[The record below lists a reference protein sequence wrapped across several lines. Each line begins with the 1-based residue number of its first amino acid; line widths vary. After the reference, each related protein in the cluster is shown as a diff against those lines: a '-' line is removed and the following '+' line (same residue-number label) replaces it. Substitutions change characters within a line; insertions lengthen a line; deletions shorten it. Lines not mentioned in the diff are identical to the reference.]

1 MEVKQI
7 FTIALE
13 LLGGLGL
20 FLFGMKTMSDAIEK
34 TAGAKLRPILEKFT
48 SNKFLG
54 LIVGALFTA
63 MVQSSSA
70 CTSMVV
76 SFVDSG
82 LMNLYQAV
90 GVIFGANIGT
100 TITSQLVSFD
110 LERYAPIFLAIGVI
124 MYMFIKKEKI
134 SRFGEII
141 VGFGVLFL
149 GISLMGAAV
158 EPLKESVEVQH
169 MFASLSNPLLALLIG
184 WAVTALIQSSSVTV
198 SIIVVLA
205 SKGMFNQNLLIC
217 LFIILG
223 CNMGACMTALLTS
236 LSGKKDAKRA
246 AMIHFLFNLVGSA
259 IMFLL
264 LTFFGD
270 WIQHLLFDL
279 ISKGQAGKYIANSH
293 TLFKVFQVAIL
304 LPFSSLL
311 VKATYLIIPGDEKE
325 KVAYGDSYKLQFI
338 GSKAVFNPATAV
350 VAAQN
355 EIERMASLASDNLNR
370 SINALMTMDQESIN
384 DVFEVEKNIDYLS
397 HEITNYLVRLT
408 QMTIPIEDLKNIGG
422 LFHVVSDIERIG
434 DHATNIAEAA
444 QKKKDKGIQFSKEAI
459 QELTQMVDSV
469 NENLRLCIDTFI
481 TKSDDNLER
490 IEAIENKVDQMEID
504 FQDAHID
511 RITKG
516 ECTPEAGMLFTD
528 LITGLE
534 RVCDHA
540 TNIAFATMKQNS

>member
-481 TKSDDNLER
+481 TKSDDNLDR

>member
-1 MEVKQI
+1 MSTGEI
-7 FTIALE
+7 FTIVLAL
-13 LLGGLGL
+13 LAGLGL

-54 LIVGALFTA
+54 LIVGAVFTA
-63 MVQSSSA
+63 LVQSSSA

-82 LMNLYQAV
+82 LMTLYQAV
-90 GVIFGANIGT
+90 GVIMGANIGT

-124 MYMFIKKEKI
+124 LYMFVKKEKVN
-134 SRFGEII
+134 RFGEII

-149 GISLMGAAV
+149 GISLMGDAV

-169 MFASLSNPLLALLIG
+169 LFASLSNPFIALLIG
-184 WAVTALIQSSSVTV
+184 WVVTGIIQSSSVTV

-205 SKGMFNQNLLIC
+205 SKGMFNDNLLIC

-246 AMIHFLFNLVGSA
+246 AMIHFLFNLFGS
-259 IMFLL
+259 ILMFILL
-264 LTFFGD
+264 SIFGD
-270 WIQHLLFDL
+270 WMQHLLYDI
-279 ISKGQAGKYIANSH
+279 ISKGNAGNYIANSH
-293 TLFKVFQVAIL
+293 TIFKIVQVAIL
-304 LPFSSLL
+304 LPFSLLL
-311 VKATYLIIPGDEKE
+311 VKATYLVVPGDDKGE
-325 KVAYGDSYKLQFI
+325 VHYGDSFQLQFI
-338 GSKAVFNPATAV
+338 GSKIFNPATAV

-370 SINALMTMDQESIN
+370 SMNALITMDQDTISE
-384 DVFEVEKNIDYLS
+384 VFEVEKNIDFLS

-408 QMTIPIEDLKNIGG
+408 QITMPIEDLKNIGG
-422 LFHVVSDIERIG
+422 LFHVVNDIERIG

-444 QKKKDKGIQFSKEAI
+444 QKKKDHNIKFTKEGLA
-459 QELTQMVDSV
+459 ELTEMMNAV
-469 NENLRLCIDTFI
+469 NENMHLCIEMFI
-481 TKSDDNLER
+481 TRNDDHIKE
-490 IEAIENKVDQMEID
+490 IEAIEERVDQMERDI
-504 FQDAHID
+504 QDSHIE
-511 RITKG
+511 RLTRG
-516 ECTPEAGMLFTD
+516 ECSPESGIIYND
-528 LITGLE
+528 IVVGLE

-540 TNIAFATMKQNS
+540 TNIAYSVVKSNQ